1 MPFRGAG
8 IAVLV
13 TIKTEDA
20 RLGMFVHA
28 VAGGWMASPFWRRH
42 FVLETAGD
50 LRKLSA
56 AGIAE
61 IVIDLSKGIGPA
73 AAPHRPPFL
82 PAPVAD
88 ATMAAVPA
96 DAAEPHPPSRRRRAP
111 ISAEQRA
118 QAVVDASKVIVQA
131 MFDEVRLGR
140 AIDVQALTP
149 VAERIVESV
158 TRDAAAML
166 NVTRL
171 KTKDEYTYVHSI
183 AVAALL
189 IHFAQTLKLPDEEV
203 SALGLAG
210 LLHDIGKMAVPKALL
225 DKPGK
230 LEPPEMA
237 VLRHH
242 PEKGHALLSAGGG
255 LPAVVLDVC
264 LHHHERCDGRGY
276 PEGLRGDQLSLAARM
291 SSICDVYDAVTSQ
304 RPYKRPWSPSEALSR
319 MRSWSGHFDVELLD
333 RFIESIGIHPVGGLV
348 RLQSSRLA
356 LVIEGND
363 REPTQPRVRVFYDI
377 PTRHRITPY
386 DATATVAFDPIHRA
400 ECGQRWFGDD
410 WAALEAEILAGPP
423 SPLTPIANV
432 MSKGVLS

>member
-1 MPFRGAG
+1 M
-8 IAVLV
+8 LV

-28 VAGGWMASPFWRRH
+28 VAGGWMTSPFWRRH
-42 FVLETAGD
+42 FVLDKASD
-50 LRKLSA
+50 LKKLRES
-56 AGIAE
+56 GIAE
-61 IVIDLSKGIGPA
+61 IEIDLSKGVGPSA
-73 AAPHRPPFL
+73 AAPRPGPSAIMDAAHA
-82 PAPVAD
+82 PAPDSIDV
-88 ATMAAVPA
+88 AVPL
-96 DAAEPHPPSRRRRAP
+96 PSARRRRTAVSP
-111 ISAEQRA
+111 EQRA

-149 VAERIVESV
+149 VAEQIVESV

-189 IHFAQTLKLPDEEV
+189 IHFAQTLKLPEEEV

-242 PEKGHALLSAGGG
+242 PEKGHALLQVDSQ
-255 LPAVVLDVC
+255 LPEVVLDVC
-264 LHHHERCDGRGY
+264 LHHHERYDGRGY
-276 PEGLRGDQLSLAARM
+276 PKGLRGDQLSLAARM

-319 MRSWSGHFDVELLD
+319 MRSWTGHFDVELLD

-356 LVIEGND
+356 IVVEGND

-377 PTRHRITPY
+377 PAQRFIAPH
-386 DATATVAFDPIHRA
+386 DLAATIAVDPIHRA
-400 ECGQRWFGDD
+400 ECGQRWFGER
-410 WAALEAEILAGPP
+410 WAAIEAEILGASP
-423 SPLTPIANV
+423 SSRTPA
-432 MSKGVLS
+432 MTKGVLS

>member
-1 MPFRGAG
+1 M
-8 IAVLV
+8 LV

-28 VAGGWMASPFWRRH
+28 VAGGWMASPFWRRQ
-42 FVLETAGD
+42 FVLTKAAD
-50 LRKLSA
+50 LKKLLEG
-56 AGIAE
+56 GIAE
-61 IVIDLSKGIGPA
+61 IVIDLSKGLGPA
-73 AAPHRPPFL
+73 AAQPIAAAVAGGVDAVQVEPEASPYPQEPHL
-82 PAPVAD
+82 PA
-88 ATMAAVPA
+88 
-96 DAAEPHPPSRRRRAP
+96 RRRRTP
-111 ISAEQRA
+111 ISHEQRA
-118 QAVVDASKVIVQA
+118 QAMVDASKVVVKA
-131 MFDEVRLGR
+131 MFEDVRLGR
-140 AIDVQALTP
+140 ALDIDALAP
-149 VAERIVESV
+149 IAERIVESV

-189 IHFAQTLKLPDEEV
+189 VHFAQTLKLPEAEV

-242 PEKGHALLSAGGG
+242 PEKGHALLSAGRG
-255 LPAVVLDVC
+255 LPEVVLDVC

-276 PEGLRGDQLSLAARM
+276 PKGLRGDQLSLAARM

-319 MRSWSGHFDVELLD
+319 MRSWSGHFDPELLD
-333 RFIESIGIHPVGGLV
+333 LFIESIGIHPVGGLV

-356 LVIEGND
+356 IVIAGND
-363 REPTQPRVRVFYDI
+363 QEPTQPRVRVFYDI
-377 PTRHRITPY
+377 PAQRFIAPY
-386 DATATVAFDPIHRA
+386 DLNATIAADPIHRA
-400 ECGQRWFGDD
+400 ECGQRWFGERWD
-410 WAALEAEILAGPP
+410 ALEIEILDGHSSAMCPA
-423 SPLTPIANV
+423 T
-432 MSKGVLS
+432 SKGALS

>member
-1 MPFRGAG
+1 M
-8 IAVLV
+8 LV

-28 VAGGWMASPFWRRH
+28 VAGGWMTSPFWRRH
-42 FVLETAGD
+42 FVLEKVSD
-50 LRKLSA
+50 LKKLRESGA
-56 AGIAE
+56 AE
-61 IVIDLSKGIGPA
+61 IVIDLAKGVGPS
-73 AAPHRPPFL
+73 AAPPRSAAPATTSAE
-82 PAPVAD
+82 PAPVPDSIDVASPH
-88 ATMAAVPA
+88 APA
-96 DAAEPHPPSRRRRAP
+96 RRRRTASSP
-111 ISAEQRA
+111 EQRA

-140 AIDVQALTP
+140 ALDVQALTP
-149 VAERIVESV
+149 VAEQIVQSV

-189 IHFAQTLKLPDEEV
+189 IHFAQTLKLPEEEV

-242 PEKGHALLSAGGG
+242 PEKGHALLQAGGE

-264 LHHHERCDGRGY
+264 LHHHERYDGRGY
-276 PEGLRGDQLSLAARM
+276 PMGLRGDELSLAARM

-319 MRSWSGHFDVELLD
+319 MRSWSGHFDVDLLD

-348 RLQSSRLA
+348 RLESSRLA
-356 LVIEGND
+356 IVVEGND
-363 REPTQPRVRVFYDI
+363 RDPTQPRVRVFYDI
-377 PTRHRITPY
+377 PAQRLIAPH
-386 DATATVAFDPIHRA
+386 DLAATIAIDPIHRA
-400 ECGQRWFGDD
+400 ECGQRWFGER
-410 WAALEAEILAGPP
+410 WAAIEAEILGANP
-423 SPLTPIANV
+423 SSRAPA

>member
-1 MPFRGAG
+1 M
-8 IAVLV
+8 LV

-28 VAGGWMASPFWRRH
+28 VKGGWMASPFWRRH
-42 FVLETAGD
+42 FMLDTAAD
-50 LRKLSA
+50 LKKLRES
-56 AGIAE
+56 GVVGL
-61 IVIDLSKGIGPA
+61 VIDLSRGIGPA
-73 AAPHRPPFL
+73 AAP
-82 PAPVAD
+82 PAPGSVLAGPD
-88 ATMAAVPA
+88 
-96 DAAEPHPPSRRRRAP
+96 DAAPDAGLAALDEPHLPSRRRRGA
-111 ISAEQRA
+111 ISPEQRA

-140 AIDVQALTP
+140 AVDVQALTP
-149 VAERIVESV
+149 VAEQIVESV

-171 KTKDEYTYVHSI
+171 KSKDEYTYVHSI

-189 IHFAQTLKLPDEEV
+189 IHFAQTLKLPDADV

-210 LLHDIGKMAVPKALL
+210 LLHDIGKMGVPKALL

-242 PEKGHALLSAGGG
+242 PEKGYALLSAGRA
-255 LPAVVLDVC
+255 LPPVVLDVC
-264 LHHHERCDGRGY
+264 LHHHERYDGRGY

-319 MRSWSGHFDVELLD
+319 MRSWSGHFDAELLD

-356 LVIEGND
+356 IVIEGND
-363 REPTQPRVRVFYDI
+363 REPTQPIVRVFYDI
-377 PTRHRITPY
+377 PAQRFIPAH
-386 DATATVAFDPIHRA
+386 DLAATIADDPIHRA
-400 ECGQRWFGDD
+400 ECGQRWFGDR
-410 WAALEAEILAGPP
+410 WTTLESEILGERPAP
-423 SPLTPIANV
+423 SAAA

>member
-1 MPFRGAG
+1 M
-8 IAVLV
+8 LV

-28 VAGGWMASPFWRRH
+28 VAGGWMASPFWRRQ
-42 FVLETAGD
+42 FVLDKAAD
-50 LRKLSA
+50 LKKLREG
-56 AGIAE
+56 GIAE
-61 IVIDLSKGIGPA
+61 IVIDLSKGIGPM
-73 AAPHRPPFL
+73 AAPQVAAPDPVGVDARPSQSQ
-82 PAPVAD
+82 PAP
-88 ATMAAVPA
+88 PCPE
-96 DAAEPHPPSRRRRAP
+96 EPHLRARRRRLP
-111 ISAEQRA
+111 MSPEQRA
-118 QAVVDASKVIVQA
+118 QAMVDASKVVVKA
-131 MFDEVRLGR
+131 MFDDVRLGR
-140 AIDVQALTP
+140 ALDVDALAP
-149 VAERIVESV
+149 IADRIVESV

-171 KTKDEYTYVHSI
+171 KSKDEYTYVHSI

-189 IHFAQTLKLPDEEV
+189 VHFAQTLKLPEAEV

-242 PEKGHALLSAGGG
+242 PEKGHALLSAGRA
-255 LPAVVLDVC
+255 LPEVVLDVC

-276 PEGLRGDQLSLAARM
+276 PKGLRGDQLSLAARM

-319 MRSWSGHFDVELLD
+319 MRSWSGHFDAELLD

-348 RLQSSRLA
+348 RLESSRLA
-356 LVIEGND
+356 IVIAGND
-363 REPTQPRVRVFYDI
+363 QEPTQPRVRVFYDI
-377 PTRHRITPY
+377 PAQRFIAPY
-386 DATATVAFDPIHRA
+386 DLTATIAADPIHRA
-400 ECGQRWFGDD
+400 ECGQRWFGERWD
-410 WAALEAEILAGPP
+410 ALEIEILDGRSSAI
-423 SPLTPIANV
+423 SLAT
-432 MSKGVLS
+432 SKGALS

>member
-1 MPFRGAG
+1 MCCKAVPLRGVR
-8 IAVLV
+8 ITVLV

-20 RLGMFVHA
+20 RLGMYVHA
-28 VAGGWMASPFWRRH
+28 VAGGWMTSPFWRRH
-42 FVLETAGD
+42 FVLEKPAD
-50 LRKLSA
+50 LQKLREG
-56 AGIAE
+56 GIAE
-61 IVIDLSKGIGPA
+61 IVIDLSKGAGPA
-73 AAPHRPPFL
+73 AAPLQPAAAPATAGEDRDVTSPVAEPS
-82 PAPVAD
+82 APV
-88 ATMAAVPA
+88 
-96 DAAEPHPPSRRRRAP
+96 RRRRAALTP
-111 ISAEQRA
+111 EERA
-118 QAVVDASKVIVQA
+118 QAVVDASKVIVQS

-149 VAERIVESV
+149 VTEQIVASV

-189 IHFAQTLKLPDEEV
+189 IHFARTLNLPEDEV

-255 LPAVVLDVC
+255 LPAVALDVC
-264 LHHHERCDGRGY
+264 LHHHERYDGRGY
-276 PEGLRGDQLSLAARM
+276 PKGLRGEQLSLAARM

-319 MRSWSGHFDVELLD
+319 MRSWNGHFDTELLD
-333 RFIESIGIHPVGGLV
+333 RFIESIGIHPVGALV

-356 LVIEGND
+356 LVIAGD
-363 REPTQPRVRVFYDI
+363 DAEPTQPRVRVFYDI
-377 PTRHRITPY
+377 PAQRFIAAH
-386 DATATVAFDPIHRA
+386 DLTATVTVDPIHRG
-400 ECGQRWFGDD
+400 ESGQRWFGER
-410 WAALEAEILAGPP
+410 WETLAADILAGQFGPP
-423 SPLTPIANV
+423 QQA